1 MTSLQNPQ
9 TSTETQAEV
18 VTITTPAGF
27 IAEQRASSTALKPMP
42 LFVSLDAARA
52 SGSAV
57 YTLDEENRRVY
68 LPSSFIA
75 SIHLLEVVERE
86 YAGDYDAYRKLVVRL
101 TIGDQLYS
109 LFVGANSWASQSLL
123 TSLGQLTNEQ
133 LHSQLLFKAIAGR
146 RTCFFRISV
155 DLGGGQWEQ
164 ISVEQNFL
172 SNRME
177 TEELELL
184 AASIDEQLNQT
195 N

>member
-1 MTSLQNPQ
+1 MTSLQQ
-9 TSTETQAEV
+9 AQGTEDQAEV

-27 IAEQRASSTALKPMP
+27 IQEERAQDTAIKPLP

-52 SGSAV
+52 SGSPV
-57 YTLDEENRRVY
+57 YSLDEESRRVY

-86 YAGDYDAYRKLVVRL
+86 YRGDYEPYRKLVIRL
-101 TIGDQLYS
+101 TIGDTLYA

-123 TSLGQLTNEQ
+123 TSLGQLTAEQ
-133 LHSQLLFKAIAGR
+133 LHKPMLFKAVAGR
-146 RTCFFRISV
+146 RTCFFRVSTDAGDGDWTSIA
-155 DLGGGQWEQ
+155 
-164 ISVEQNFL
+164 VEQNFL

-184 AASIDEQLNQT
+184 AASIDGLLGASN
-195 N
+195 